1 MIKELTLNHVFKDQI
16 NIPKPGEDIFR
27 KQTDKTWFLPKTHQ
41 TIKTF
46 IESTYNDI
54 NEEILQIKLSK
65 YSNLSKVQQRGPV
78 DLKERDDTVLKP
90 SSSRTPGLYVQPK
103 MYKQG
108 NSERLVISS
117 ANCYSTANSLTNA
130 ILCIRHMLLFLKNQ
144 HNQNKTR

>member
-54 NEEILQIKLSK
+54 NEEILQIKLPK
-65 YSNLSKVQQRGPV
+65 YSNLSKVQLIALV
-78 DLKERDDTVLKP
+78 DLKERDDIVLKP
-90 SSSRTPGLYVQPK
+90 SSSQTPRLYVQPK
-103 MYKQG
+103 MYK
-108 NSERLVISS
+108 
-117 ANCYSTANSLTNA
+117 
-130 ILCIRHMLLFLKNQ
+130 
-144 HNQNKTR
+144 TRQL

>member
-54 NEEILQIKLSK
+54 NEEILQIKL
-65 YSNLSKVQQRGPV
+65 
-78 DLKERDDTVLKP
+78 
-90 SSSRTPGLYVQPK
+90 PK
-103 MYKQG
+103 
-108 NSERLVISS
+108 
-117 ANCYSTANSLTNA
+117 
-130 ILCIRHMLLFLKNQ
+130 
-144 HNQNKTR
+144 

>member
-1 MIKELTLNHVFKDQI
+1 M
-16 NIPKPGEDIFR
+16 
-27 KQTDKTWFLPKTHQ
+27 
-41 TIKTF
+41 
-46 IESTYNDI
+46 
-54 NEEILQIKLSK
+54 
-65 YSNLSKVQQRGPV
+65 QQRGPV

-90 SSSRTPGLYVQPK
+90 SSSRTPRLYVQPK

-117 ANCYSTANSLTNA
+117 ANCYSTA